1 MRAVLRAFA
10 YAVRVSYNAHMEI
23 RLYNLNVSL
32 DDDFER
38 ALKREACKRLRLDV
52 AAVKL
57 VKRGV
62 DARERKPQ
70 FNCTVDVELPE
81 AVDRERLLRDIGSNA
96 AIPEPTPP
104 LTAEPG
110 TAPLKDRVVIVGSG
124 PAGGFAAYVLALNGY
139 RPLLIERGKPA
150 LERLRQIGRWNAGVV
165 ELDPESN
172 ALFGEGGAGS
182 FSDGKL
188 YTSSRRDPYIP
199 RILETFVECGAPPSV
214 LTDAAPHVGTDILS
228 RVVVRMR
235 EKITALGGEIR
246 FSAKLTDV
254 RVENGVLRAITVN
267 GAERVDTSTVILAS
281 GHSARDTYAML
292 LARGVAL
299 EPKAFQL
306 GVRIEHRQE
315 LIDKAQLGR
324 FAKDERLVPAS
335 YDFACH
341 PAGAPGLYSFC
352 MCPGGI
358 TMAAV
363 SEPGFLCTNG
373 MSFSPQSS
381 GYANSAL
388 VTTFEPADFGLKP
401 LDGVEFQRRY
411 EQAAFKAGGGGY
423 AAPAQPVTHYL
434 RGLHSPR
441 KMRGTYARGREY
453 ASLAELLP
461 DKLNKALR
469 AGLPEFDK
477 RIRGFVGDSG
487 ILHAIES
494 RASSP
499 VRIPRN
505 AETRESVNV
514 AGLYPA
520 GEGAGYAGG
529 IMSAALDGIH
539 SALIIV
545 AKYANT

>member
-1 MRAVLRAFA
+1 MSR
-10 YAVRVSYNAHMEI
+10 I

-32 DDDFER
+32 EDEFDR
-38 ALKREACKRLRLDV
+38 ALKREAAKRLGQEP
-52 AAVKL
+52 AALRL

-62 DARERKPQ
+62 DARERTPRY
-70 FNCTVDVELPE
+70 NCTVDVELAE
-81 AVDRERLLRDIGSNA
+81 GTDRERLLRDLGSNA
-96 AIPEPTPP
+96 AVPEPTPP
-104 LTAEPG
+104 LQAAPG
-110 TAPLKDRVVIVGSG
+110 SEPLKGRVVVVGSG

-139 RPLLIERGKPA
+139 KPLLIERGKPA

-165 ELDPESN
+165 ELDPENN

-199 RILETFVECGAPPSV
+199 RILELFVECGAPQRI

-228 RVVVRMR
+228 RVVVKMR
-235 EKITALGGEIR
+235 EKIESLGGEFR

-254 RVENGVLRAITVN
+254 AVNDGRITGITVN
-267 GAERVDTSTVILAS
+267 DSENMDVSSVVLAP
-281 GHSARDTYAML
+281 GHSARDTYEML

-299 EPKAFQL
+299 EGKPFQL
-306 GVRIEHRQE
+306 GVRIEHPQE
-315 LIDKAQLGR
+315 IIDKAQLGR
-324 FAKDERLVPAS
+324 YSRDKRLIPAS
-335 YDFACH
+335 YDIACNA
-341 PAGAPGLYSFC
+341 AGGLYSFC

-363 SEPGFLCTNG
+363 SEPGCLNTNG
-373 MSFSPQSS
+373 MSFSPRSS

-401 LDGVEFQRRY
+401 LDGVEFQRRF
-411 EQAAFKAGGGGY
+411 ERAAFAAGGGAY
-423 AAPAQPVTHYL
+423 ATPAQPVTHFV

-453 ASLAELLP
+453 ASLSELLP
-461 DKLNKALR
+461 EKLNTALR
-469 AGLPEFDK
+469 ANLPEFDK
-477 RIRGFVGDSG
+477 RIRGFLSDTG
-487 ILHAIES
+487 ILHGVEA

-505 AETRESVNV
+505 QQTRESGNV

-539 SALIIV
+539 SALAIV
-545 AKYANT
+545 ARHARD

>member
-1 MRAVLRAFA
+1 MSL
-10 YAVRVSYNAHMEI
+10 I

-32 DDDFER
+32 EDEFDR
-38 ALKREACKRLRLDV
+38 ALKREAAKRLGVEPASVRLI
-52 AAVKL
+52 
-57 VKRGV
+57 KRGV
-62 DARERKPQ
+62 DARERTPR
-70 FNCTVDVELPE
+70 FNCTADVELPE
-81 AVDRERLLRDIGSNA
+81 TADRERLLRDLGSNA
-96 AIPEPTPP
+96 AVPEPTPP
-104 LTAEPG
+104 LTATPG
-110 TAPLKDRVVIVGSG
+110 AEPLKGRVVVVGSG

-139 RPLLIERGKPA
+139 SPLLIERGKPA

-188 YTSSRRDPYIP
+188 YTSSRRDALTP
-199 RILETFVECGAPPSV
+199 RILETFVECGAPERI

-228 RVVVRMR
+228 RVVVKMR
-235 EKITALGGEIR
+235 EKIEALGGEFR
-246 FSAKLTDV
+246 FDAKLTDV
-254 RVENGVLRAITVN
+254 VVGDGRISAITVN
-267 GAERVDTSTVILAS
+267 DSETIDVASVVLAP
-281 GHSARDTYAML
+281 GHSARDTYEML
-292 LARGVAL
+292 LNRGVAL
-299 EPKAFQL
+299 EGKPFQL
-306 GVRIEHRQE
+306 GVRIEHAQE

-324 FAKDERLVPAS
+324 YARDKRLAPAS
-335 YDFACH
+335 YDIACQA
-341 PAGAPGLYSFC
+341 AGGLYSFC

-363 SEPGFLCTNG
+363 SEPGCLNTNG
-373 MSFSPQSS
+373 MSFSPRSS

-411 EQAAFKAGGGGY
+411 ERAAFKAGGGGY
-423 AAPAQPVTHYL
+423 ATPAQPVTHYL

-461 DKLNKALR
+461 EKLNKALR
-469 AGLPEFDK
+469 ANLPEFDK
-477 RIRGFVGDSG
+477 RIRGFVSDSG
-487 ILHAIES
+487 ILHAIEA

-505 AETRESVNV
+505 PETRESTNV

-529 IMSAALDGIH
+529 IMSAALDGIR
-539 SALIIV
+539 SALAIV
-545 AKYANT
+545 TKYNQG